1 MRISLLLAAS
11 ACLIAAVFAQVSHQ
25 ESRLLR
31 ADPNSIPT
39 NPAFMAFARGRGEAG
54 YMSRCAACHGLT
66 GRGDR
71 QRGIPDLSDGDWL
84 YGVGSV
90 SDIEQVIKYGIRS
103 YHPKTWNLAIMPA
116 FATPRPSAKDS
127 KILPLSPVDIRDLV
141 EFLLYE
147 QGQVGNGN
155 PAANPTD
162 NGLRREEV
170 NIAAVSR
177 GAALFSGVGG
187 CYDCHAADAKGDAA
201 IGAPN
206 LTDGITLYGDGSR
219 ESLAASIANGRA
231 GVCPAWDSRFSAA
244 GIRELA
250 VFVYTLSH
258 SSAASVREGT

>member
-11 ACLIAAVFAQVSHQ
+11 ACLIAAVFAQVSYQ

-31 ADPNSIPT
+31 ADPNSIPG
-39 NPAFMAFARGRGEAG
+39 NPAFMAFARGRGEAW
-54 YMSRCAACHGLT
+54 YRSRCAACHGLT

-127 KILPLSPVDIRDLV
+127 KILPLSPGDIRDLV

-147 QGQVGNGN
+147 QRHAGSGS
-155 PAANPTD
+155 PSANPTQ
-162 NGLRREEV
+162 GVRRGEEV
-170 NIAAVSR
+170 NFAAVAR
-177 GAALFSGVGG
+177 GAALFSGAGG

-219 ESLAASIANGRA
+219 ASLTASIANGRA
-231 GVCPAWDSRFSAA
+231 GVCPAWDSRISAA

-250 VFVYTLSH
+250 VFVHTLSH
-258 SSAASVREGT
+258 SSAASLREGT